1 MKGVTTYGQV
11 TYFDTKEHQIVI
23 TTPDGDS
30 IEFDIDP
37 DIELPEDTDFDNL
50 MGKDVG
56 VMEIDGIAIK
66 IIWQGNR
73 PY

>member
-11 TYFDTKEHQIVI
+11 TYFDTKEHQVVI

-37 DIELPEDTDFDNL
+37 DIELPEDTDFDKL

>member
-1 MKGVTTYGQV
+1 MKGITTYGQV
-11 TYFDTKEHQIVI
+11 TYFDTKEHQVVI
-23 TTPDGDS
+23 TTPDGES

-37 DIELPEDTDFDNL
+37 DIELPEDSDFDTL
-50 MGKDVG
+50 MGKYVG
-56 VMEIDGIAIK
+56 VMEVDGIAIK